1 MEHLILSASPLA
13 DDEILRRGREV
24 IRLEAEALRK
34 LESSID
40 QSFVAACGL
49 IASATHRLV
58 ITGIGKSGHVAR
70 KLAATFAATGT
81 PAIYLHPAE
90 AAHGDLGMLV
100 RGDVLL
106 VMSNSGNTTELRAV
120 IDYARRLQIEVIGVA
135 SRRRSF
141 VIERATVGICLPSV
155 REACPSNIAPTTSTT
170 MQLALGDALAMAVM
184 DVRGIS
190 EGRLHSLH
198 PAGAIGLRL
207 TPVRDVMHGHDEL
220 PLVREFAGMPEVIS
234 IMTSGRF
241 GLAGV
246 LDNAGGLI
254 GIITD
259 GDLRRHFCEI
269 SVASAADVMTRQ
281 PKSLPAGMHAGD
293 ALLFLN
299 DAKITAAFV
308 FDNQAGANVAK
319 PIGIVHIHDLL
330 RFGLN

>member
-106 VMSNSGNTTELRAV
+106 VMSNSGNTSELRAV

-184 DVRGIS
+184 DMRGVS

-207 TPVRDVMHGHDEL
+207 TPVCDVMHGRDEL

>member
-120 IDYARRLQIEVIGVA
+120 IDYARRLQIKVIGVA

-207 TPVRDVMHGHDEL
+207 TPVRDVMHGCDEL

>member
-106 VMSNSGNTTELRAV
+106 VMSNSGNTSELRAV

-207 TPVRDVMHGHDEL
+207 TPVCDVMHGRDEL

-330 RFGLN
+330 HFGLN

>member
-120 IDYARRLQIEVIGVA
+120 IDYARRLQIKVIGVA

-207 TPVRDVMHGHDEL
+207 TPVRDVMHGCDEL

-330 RFGLN
+330 HFGLN